1 MSAPPT
7 TAEADPPRSP
17 PQDRP
22 PAAQTDHRGT
32 GFLLGLVRKLID
44 YARQLAAPLQQHPPI
59 TSLPC
64 FPRYPGAV
72 DIGPILARI
81 LRGLHRALALE
92 ARLLRRADRS
102 GEKPAPARP
111 SASRRPRA
119 ARPPARPAAESDPDP
134 ARPPTLAEIAEHD
147 RHRPIGAVL
156 VDICG
161 DLDILSAHPLWRDL
175 QMAIIMNG
183 GSLLTVLKN
192 RLKRSR
198 ALIADRFAAYLRA
211 RPAASPP
218 AAGFATGPP

>member
-1 MSAPPT
+1 MSAPPPAAAQT
-7 TAEADPPRSP
+7 NPPDP

-22 PAAQTDHRGT
+22 PVAQTDTRGT

-44 YARQLAAPLQQHPPI
+44 FARQLAAPLQQHPPI

-81 LRGLHRALALE
+81 LRGLLRAVALE

-102 GEKPAPARP
+102 GEKPASTRP
-111 SASRRPRA
+111 SSPRRPRA
-119 ARPPARPAAESDPDP
+119 ARPAARPAADADPDP
-134 ARPPTLAEIAEHD
+134 ARLPTLAEIAAQD

-156 VDICG
+156 VDICR
-161 DLDILSAHPLWRDL
+161 DLDIVPAHPLWRDL

-183 GSLLTVLKN
+183 GSLLTFLKN
-192 RLKRSR
+192 LFKRSR
-198 ALIADRFAAYLRA
+198 VAIADRLAAALPA
-211 RPAASPP
+211 LPAASPP

>member
-1 MSAPPT
+1 MPAPLT
-7 TAEADPPRSP
+7 TAEADPPDP

-22 PAAQTDHRGT
+22 PAAQTDHRST

-72 DIGPILARI
+72 DIAPILARI

-92 ARLLRRADRS
+92 ARLLRRPDRG
-102 GEKPAPARP
+102 GEKPASTSP
-111 SASRRPRA
+111 SAPRRPRA
-119 ARPPARPAAESDPDP
+119 ARPAGRPADDSDPDP

-147 RHRPIGAVL
+147 RHRPVGAVL

-161 DLDILSAHPLWRDL
+161 DLDILPAHPLWRDL

-198 ALIADRFAAYLRA
+198 VLIADRYAALLRA
-211 RPAASPP
+211 RLAASPP
-218 AAGFATGPP
+218 TAGFATGPP